1 MTRRSTRLA
10 SAHALTLALAL
21 LLASGC
27 GNNGTGNTPA
37 KDMAEADMSD
47 MPVVDM
53 PDEDMPPDMEPD
65 EGVVDTTAPTVS
77 IGSGMVASD
86 EGAYTLEGA
95 VMDDVGVVAVRYTL
109 NDGEAQALPVGATF
123 SQALTLPSDP
133 TTIKVFAEDA
143 AGNVGEATI
152 TVGFEPPQ
160 LIMPSFTV
168 TTISDGSMTPLR
180 YEHLRFDASGTAN
193 PKNKNLTYTWDFGDG
208 RLVADR
214 AVDTI
219 RHQYVTANTY
229 TVRLV
234 VKADD
239 GEEATAERM
248 ITVAEPTPQG
258 TATLLGL
265 VTDDDGGPLADVRII
280 DRDGVDLGGTDAQGR
295 YQATVPRGVP
305 VALRLYH
312 SQYTEQVVRF
322 VVDPADDQYEI
333 DASLKRRND
342 PVYLEDAATG
352 GSVRTSEG
360 VQINFPANSL
370 VNEITGQPVSG
381 TIAIIA
387 TPVDMTQGRASL
399 AFPGTYDG
407 VLDAGTIE
415 PIASNGVVEV
425 ELIQDGVPVQI
436 APGAEVTLDIP
447 INQDATPND
456 IIPLW
461 SLDPLTGQWVD
472 EGEGTVVSRAGRL
485 VLESRVKHF
494 SWWNADVL
502 ATGLFANTS
511 FSFVTEDGSPYNPTD
526 TAAREPRISVITP
539 SAPARPIYRR
549 IRLENGKNVLPDPL
563 PMPIGRQAELEV
575 IAYDATEDRL
585 RYSIQPVAILPNEP
599 DPAVEAVLLEVGG
612 PQLPLITLPTQD
624 TPETVTLAQPQ
635 DTQFFETEL
644 GAGQA
649 LEIAATATGTGRI
662 IVRSA
667 QGEPLVD
674 RPVNPGTPG
683 DVLFAP
689 AVPGRYIIQVRP
701 DHAAPGNV
709 TIGAN
714 KITPPP
720 ISPGQNLPE
729 TLLTDSFTRDFIIT
743 ANKNEE
749 LFSRLTATSMGTW
762 DVKLLAPNGRQL
774 GTFSTADNGI
784 YQGTF
789 NPINAPSSNGYRLR
803 VSGSPSSGD
812 GTGDF
817 EVVLS
822 DVERYSGRFTTNA
835 SKTVTGFI
843 GDPTQANRP
852 GKIHR
857 YDFAAKPDHEVYVRL
872 QRMEEDQGVSKP
884 APALTAPRLTITG
897 ANVFEDQRVF
907 DPETGTTHIIARVNS
922 GSDITTG
929 LIWVSMPNADT
940 ANYALTFEQRP
951 RTPQQLSQLTVGDCA
966 GATMRALPLARRA
979 IAPGGEITL
988 CPTPDPY
995 RPHELIEPLN
1005 TYASVKGQPGQMA
1018 STTMRLVQGA
1028 SISMR
1033 GDDALAPATLEAFT
1047 IAVKAPQQG
1056 ALVTITG
1063 DQATTLRKL
1072 HIKRDGTFDN
1082 GLSGM
1087 GAINANLTS
1096 SALVPLTLDEIAIDA
1111 GFSDGITLAGPIALM
1126 MTAVT
1131 LGSTTRLGVS
1141 YSSTLHGATLH
1152 VEGCDLSTEAIS
1164 GAALALATAG
1174 DITVH
1179 NNHLRQHN
1187 TTNTNFTSLSLHLH
1201 PSTDGARHTLSVT
1214 QNTLTTDGAAHGGVD
1229 LSLKGINQDLVF
1241 ARNTYDATGHAP
1253 GQLVK
1258 PLTLTTGSGSVNHTA
1273 RIENNAFIG
1282 HTHPLTLG
1290 NAQAFSSL
1298 LVQHNSLAFAPR
1310 TANAPTSMIALKGAS
1325 TSPQLVNNA
1334 LVMSAPHSFPAVTAD
1349 AGVTPVLTNNLIH
1362 NVSAD
1367 AYTPSA
1373 SFTVTGELVVA
1384 PQWDPT
1390 TLTPLLNSP
1399 LLGAGAASS
1408 ATDDRLGAPRGNPP
1422 SIGAYEAV
1430 APAP

>member
-1 MTRRSTRLA
+1 MTRRATR
-10 SAHALTLALAL
+10 LALAL

-27 GNNGTGNTPA
+27 GNDGAGDTSA
-37 KDMAEADMSD
+37 EDMAGADMSD
-47 MPVVDM
+47 MHTT
-53 PDEDMPPDMEPD
+53 EDMPPDTEPD
-65 EGVVDTTAPTVS
+65 EGVADTTAPTVS
-77 IGSGMVASD
+77 IGSGMIASE

-109 NDGEAQALPVGATF
+109 NDGEAQALAVGATF

-133 TTIKVFAEDA
+133 TTIEVFAEDA

-152 TVGFEPPQ
+152 TVGFEPARR
-160 LIMPSFTV
+160 ITPSFTV
-168 TTISDGSMTPLR
+168 TTVSDGSMTPLR

-193 PKNKNLTYTWDFGDG
+193 PEDKTLTYTWDFGDG
-208 RLVADR
+208 HLVTDR
-214 AVDTI
+214 ALDTI
-219 RHQYVTANTY
+219 RHRYVTANTY

-234 VKADD
+234 VEADD

-248 ITVAEPTPQG
+248 ITVAESTPQG
-258 TATLLGL
+258 TATLLGM

-280 DRDGVDLGGTDAQGR
+280 DRDGVDLGGTDARGR

-305 VALRLYH
+305 VALRLHH
-312 SQYTEQVVRF
+312 SQYTEQVVRLL
-322 VVDPADDQYEI
+322 VDPADDRYEL

-352 GSVRTSEG
+352 GAVRTSEG
-360 VQINFPANSL
+360 VQIDFPANSL
-370 VNEITGQPVSG
+370 VNELTGQPVSG
-381 TIAIIA
+381 TVAIIA
-387 TPVDMTQGRASL
+387 TPVDMTQGGASL

-415 PIASNGVVEV
+415 PIASLGVVEV
-425 ELIQDGVPVQI
+425 ELLQDGAPVQI
-436 APGAEVTLDIP
+436 APGAQVTLDIP
-447 INQDATPND
+447 IHQDATPND

-472 EGEGTVVSRAGRL
+472 EGEGTVASRAGRM
-485 VLESRVKHF
+485 VLESRVRHF

-502 ATGLFANTS
+502 ATGLFADARV
-511 FSFVTEDGSPYNPTD
+511 SFVNEDGSPYNPTD
-526 TAAREPRISVITP
+526 TAAREPRVSVLTP

-549 IRLENGKNVLPDPL
+549 IRMENGANILPDPL
-563 PMPIGRQAELEV
+563 PMPIGRAAELEV
-575 IAYDATEDRL
+575 IAYDATADTL
-585 RYSIQPVAILPNEP
+585 RYSIEP
-599 DPAVEAVLLEVGG
+599 LGITPDDPAPAVEVVLLEVGG
-612 PQLPLITLPTQD
+612 PRLPLITLPTQD
-624 TPETVTLAQPQ
+624 APETVTLARAW

-644 GAGQA
+644 SAGQA

-662 IVRSA
+662 IVRSSH
-667 QGEPLVD
+667 GEPLLD
-674 RPVNPGTPG
+674 RPFGSFTPG

-689 AVPGRYIIQVRP
+689 AAPGRYLVQVRP
-701 DHAAPGNV
+701 DRAAPGSV

-714 KITPPP
+714 TITPPT
-720 ISPGQNLPE
+720 ISPGQNLSE
-729 TLLTDSFTRDFIIT
+729 TLLPDSFTRDFIIT

-774 GTFSTADNGI
+774 GTFSTADYGTTP
-784 YQGTF
+784 GTF

-822 DVERYSGRFTTNA
+822 DVERYSGRFTTNG
-835 SKTVTGFI
+835 SQTITGFI

-872 QRMEEDQGVSKP
+872 QRMEPDAQGVPRP
-884 APALTAPRLTITG
+884 APELTAPRLTVTG
-897 ANVFEDQRVF
+897 ANVFESQRVF
-907 DPETGTTHIIARVNS
+907 DPETGTSHLIARVSS

-929 LIWVSMPNADT
+929 LIWVAMPNADT
-940 ANYALTFEQRP
+940 ANYALTVEQRP
-951 RTPQQLSQLTVGDCA
+951 RTPHQISQITVGDCA
-966 GATMRALPLARRA
+966 GATMRALPLARGA

-988 CPTPDPY
+988 CPTPDPHM
-995 RPHELIEPLN
+995 PHELINALD

-1018 STTMRLVQGA
+1018 STIMQLVQGA
-1028 SISMR
+1028 SIRIR
-1033 GDDALAPATLEAFT
+1033 GDDALPPATLEEFT
-1047 IAVKAPQQG
+1047 IAVKAAQLG
-1056 ALVTITG
+1056 ALITITG

-1072 HIKRDGTFDN
+1072 HLWRDGTFDN
-1082 GLSGM
+1082 GLSEM
-1087 GAINANLTS
+1087 SAINVNLTN
-1096 SALVPLTLDEIAIDA
+1096 SALIPLTLDEIDIDA
-1111 GFSDGITLAGPIALM
+1111 GFSDGITLAGPLALM
-1126 MTAVT
+1126 MTDVT
-1131 LGSTTRLGVS
+1131 LGSTTRQGVS
-1141 YSSTLHGATLH
+1141 YGSTIHGSTLH
-1152 VEGCDLSTEAIS
+1152 VEGCDLSTEAVS
-1164 GAALALATAG
+1164 GAALTLATAG

-1179 NNHLRQHN
+1179 DNRIRQHD
-1187 TTNTNFTSLSLHLH
+1187 TTNTNFASLILHLH
-1201 PSTDGARHTLSVT
+1201 QSTDGARHTLSVT
-1214 QNTLTTDGAAHGGVD
+1214 QNTLTTDGGPHGGID
-1229 LSLKGINQDLVF
+1229 LSLKGSNQDLVF

-1273 RIENNAFIG
+1273 RVENNVFIG
-1282 HTHPLTLG
+1282 HTHQVTLG
-1290 NAQAFSSL
+1290 DAQAFGSL
-1298 LVQHNSLAFAPR
+1298 LFQHNSLAFAPR
-1310 TANAPTSMIALKGAS
+1310 TANAPTSVIALEGAS
-1325 TSPQLVNNA
+1325 ASPQLVNNA
-1334 LVMSAPHSFPAVTAD
+1334 LAMSAPHGFPAVAAE

-1362 NVSAD
+1362 NVSAN

-1373 SFTVTGELVVA
+1373 SFTVAGEQVVA
-1384 PQWDPT
+1384 PQWDPA

-1408 ATDDRLGAPRGNPP
+1408 ATDDLLGATRGNPP
-1422 SIGAYEAV
+1422 SIGAYEAA